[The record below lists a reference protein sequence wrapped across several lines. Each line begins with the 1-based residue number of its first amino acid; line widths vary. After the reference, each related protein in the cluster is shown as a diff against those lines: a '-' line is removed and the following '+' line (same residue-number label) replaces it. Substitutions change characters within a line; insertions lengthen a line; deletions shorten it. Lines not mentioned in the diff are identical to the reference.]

1 MPQRSRLLKI
11 AQKLMVV
18 MQEVYV
24 YHAFGNLKIRKII
37 HFHSKTGFDWLLIL
51 WIHHHW
57 LIGLKEQSQPIF
69 ESKCMAFK
77 VQKSW

>member
-18 MQEVYV
+18 MQEVY
-24 YHAFGNLKIRKII
+24 HAFCNLKIRKII
-37 HFHSKTGFDWLLIL
+37 HFHSKTDFDWLLIL

-69 ESKCMAFK
+69 ESKCMVFK
-77 VQKSW
+77 GPKA